1 MLPFKI
7 LQRTHDGKLRT
18 YHETE
23 GIKRR
28 RCQNLRSL
36 IAAGRSGSLMSL
48 ICCGRFMFLTAE
60 TARAGAA
67 AKPAWEENYNILI
80 LVILLF

>member
-1 MLPFKI
+1 MLPFK
-7 LQRTHDGKLRT
+7 LLHRTHDGKLKT
-18 YHETE
+18 YHKIEV
-23 GIKRR
+23 IKR

-67 AKPAWEENYNILI
+67 AKPA
-80 LVILLF
+80 